1 MFKKYFI
8 LFVPALASSL
18 LPAVSYIGNYTDS
31 QYDSNSDETRVLKNE
46 NFSYWADELDKATVL
61 DGWATY
67 KHYYESQSSYLL
79 SHDEFLVR
87 IQQAAIQDL
96 TSEDFLKLNIENHR
110 LDRFFD
116 AKQPEEAYPIDDCPR
131 GIEDV
136 ESVKYFMNP
145 SFPVS
150 PILVAIIQDIDENIR
165 KIKLDGVHRLM
176 AAHICRYPIRVIWVD
191 LTQRKDP

>member
-1 MFKKYFI
+1 MFKKYYI
-8 LFVPALASSL
+8 LAVAFLVPSL
-18 LPAVSYIGNYTDS
+18 LPAFTPI
-31 QYDSNSDETRVLKNE
+31 E
-46 NFSYWADELDKATVL
+46 NHQSYWADELDEATVL

-67 KHYYESQSSYLL
+67 KKYYEKQLLNTL

-87 IQQAAIQDL
+87 IQQATMEDL
-96 TSEDFLKLNIENHR
+96 TSEAFLELNIENHR
-110 LDRFFD
+110 LGRFFN

-136 ESVKYFMNP
+136 ESVTYFMNP

-150 PILVAIIQDIDENIR
+150 PILVAIIQDIDKNIR

-176 AAHICRYPIRVIWVD
+176 AAHILKYPSFISV
-191 LTQRKDP
+191 TAN

>member
-1 MFKKYFI
+1 MLKKHFI
-8 LFVPALASSL
+8 LAVVALAPSL
-18 LPAVSYIGNYTDS
+18 LPAFTDIESYNDN
-31 QYDSNSDETRVLKNE
+31 QYDLNSDELPVLKNE
-46 NFSYWADELDKATVL
+46 RFSYWADELDEATVL

-67 KHYYESQSSYLL
+67 KNYYEIQSTYLL
-79 SHDEFLVR
+79 SRDEFLVR
-87 IQQAAIQDL
+87 IQQAAMQDL
-96 TSEDFLKLNIENHR
+96 TSEDFLELNIENHR
-110 LDRFFD
+110 LDRFFN
-116 AKQPEEAYPIDDCPR
+116 AKQPEEAYPIDDRPR

-176 AAHICRYPIRVIWVD
+176 AAHICRYPIRVVWVD
-191 LTQRKDP
+191 LTPGKCH